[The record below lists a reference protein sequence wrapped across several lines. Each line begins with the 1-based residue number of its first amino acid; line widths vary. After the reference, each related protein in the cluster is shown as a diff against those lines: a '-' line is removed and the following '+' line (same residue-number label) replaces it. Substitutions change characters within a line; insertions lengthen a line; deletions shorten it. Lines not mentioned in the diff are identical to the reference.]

1 MPGWL
6 IILIVVLVVIVIFV
20 ISKYNSLVVLRNKV
34 KDQFSQ
40 IDVQLKRRADLI
52 PNFVE
57 TVKGYTKHE
66 SETLEKVIQ
75 ARNSYL
81 KADTKEDKMKTSDEL
96 SKCVSQIFAL
106 SESYPELKANENFIQ
121 LQEELKNTEDKI
133 SYARQFYN
141 DSVLIYNNNVETFPS
156 NIIANMFGFQ
166 KEMFFEAT
174 ETERENVKVKF

>member
-1 MPGWL
+1 MK
-6 IILIVVLVVIVIFV
+6 IILCIIIIICIYVWKIYNELVT
-20 ISKYNSLVVLRNKV
+20 KKKKV
-34 KDQFSQ
+34 EQSHST
-40 IDVQLKRRADLI
+40 IDVYLMQRFDLI
-52 PNFVE
+52 PNLIE
-57 TVKGYTKHE
+57 CVKAYTKHE